1 MWGRSLPV
9 VAGTVFC
16 LLLQCSPSLAFTTPP
31 QQPLSTAS
39 VTTNPSSITSLEA
52 SFQFGPWNL
61 NKGENASPFGFDLN
75 AEIWNGRV
83 AQVGSSSGTT
93 AGPVALVCDLL
104 NWGLA
109 DYHHELMVS
118 AQTAAE
124 VSETGSAT
132 TSTSIMTTMV
142 DQVVVAVPTEAAA
155 AALLSSSSSSAGF
168 LTFHFLGSV
177 INEQVSFV
185 WVFLQESITGKG
197 MLQGI
202 ERGDQAAIVSL
213 GLFCM
218 LIATLAVSFL
228 LAPPPEK
235 KEQSARKVKA
245 PRPDGWSDKTAFER
259 AKSIAK
265 MLDPSEKVDEL
276 LLNFNN
282 GRSPFG
288 LKKNAEVWNGRIAMV
303 SDGILSSGYG
313 KDPSHNTDAA
323 ITRTDFVFVGLCT
336 RAD

>member
-1 MWGRSLPV
+1 MSWRVLTGAV
-9 VAGTVFC
+9 GAV
-16 LLLQCSPSLAFTTPP
+16 LLLLCGSPTLAFTTPQ

-39 VTTNPSSITSLEA
+39 TLVTTNPSPVSSVTSLEA
-52 SFQFGPWNL
+52 FQFGPWNL

-83 AQVGSSSGTT
+83 AQVSGGSST

-118 AQTAAE
+118 AAASE
-124 VSETGSAT
+124 ETGSAT
-132 TSTSIMTTMV
+132 SATTIMTSMV
-142 DQVVVAVPTEAAA
+142 DQVVVVVPTEVEAA
-155 AALLSSSSSSAGF
+155 SSSFTGF

-177 INEQVSFV
+177 NEQVSFV

-235 KEQSARKVKA
+235 KEAVRKVKA

-276 LLNFNN
+276 ILNFNN

-303 SDGILSSGYG
+303 G
-313 KDPSHNTDAA
+313 P
-323 ITRTDFVFVGLCT
+323 
-336 RAD
+336 